1 MNILKSLKGSYTLK
15 IKNTHNKMNTEV
27 FFQLTSIAL
36 VVIAGPA
43 VIGIL
48 YAQKGNL

>member
-1 MNILKSLKGSYTLK
+1 MK
-15 IKNTHNKMNTEV
+15 IEMLL
-27 FFQLTSIAL
+27 QLFSVAL
-36 VVIAGPA
+36 VVFVGPA